1 MIERNLVILRGL
13 PGSGKSTFAKMLDPT
28 GYSICEAD
36 QFMVNKNT
44 GKYEFNPIV
53 LGGCHELC
61 RRKVETFMKDNLLNE
76 QYYPTI
82 IVSNTGTTVKEIQP
96 YFDLANKYDYKVT
109 SIVVENRHGNKSVHG
124 VPELTMEKMKQRF
137 SVKL

>member
-1 MIERNLVILRGL
+1 MIDKTLLILRGL

-36 QFMVNKNT
+36 QFMINKNT
-44 GKYEFNPIV
+44 GEYEFNPIV

-61 RRKVETFMKDNLLNE
+61 RRKVETFMKDNQVNE
-76 QYYPTI
+76 QFYPTI
-82 IVSNTGTTVKEIQP
+82 IVSNTGTTEKEIQP
-96 YFDLANKYDYKVT
+96 YIDLANQYGYKIV
-109 SIVVENRHGNKSVHG
+109 SIIVENRHGNSSIHG
-124 VPELTMEKMKQRF
+124 VPELTLERMKQRF